1 MSNIKISVITTA
13 IVATLFGSLALNP
26 TNIRADDIQTS
37 TTEFVKEQINEQ
49 FSSFNKNEKVVALP
63 LGGYMQGEAKVGNL
77 VNGKIDESSWVSVD
91 SATSPNA
98 ISIKQAEQV
107 AFDKYETAISAQNN
121 PFQTFAASPPATS
134 QILDVAGSSYTFDY
148 FSSANTN
155 TWRYGG
161 YWIADDERG
170 TLCALDWLTYNGA
183 GRIGTLGQVSNMTA
197 GILDGT
203 KITSSSTYYRSHTGQ
218 PMLYFTNVT
227 NTFYYVKGTGV
238 L

>member
-1 MSNIKISVITTA
+1 MSNIKISVVTTA

-37 TTEFVKEQINEQ
+37 TTEFVKEQ
-49 FSSFNKNEKVVALP
+49 FGSFNQNEKVVALP
-63 LGGYMQGEAKVGNL
+63 LGGYIQGQAKVGNL
-77 VNGKIDESSWVSVD
+77 VNGKIDESSWGPVD
-91 SATSPNA
+91 STTSPNA
-98 ISIKQAEQV
+98 ITITQAEKV
-107 AFDKYETAISAQNN
+107 AFDKYEAAISAQNN
-121 PFQTFAASPPATS
+121 PFQVFAAAPPASS
-134 QILDVAGSSYTFDY
+134 QILDVAGSSYTSDY

-155 TWRYGG
+155 TWRYEG
-161 YWIADDERG
+161 YWISDDERG

-197 GILDGT
+197 RILDGT

-227 NTFYYVKGTGV
+227 NIFYYVKGTGV

>member
-1 MSNIKISVITTA
+1 MSNIKISVVTTA
-13 IVATLFGSLALNP
+13 IVATLFGSLVLNP

-37 TTEFVKEQINEQ
+37 TTEFVKEQ
-49 FSSFNKNEKVVALP
+49 FGSFNQNEKVVALP
-63 LGGYMQGEAKVGNL
+63 LGGYIQGQAKVGNL
-77 VNGKIDESSWVSVD
+77 VNGKIDESSWGPVD
-91 SATSPNA
+91 STTSANA
-98 ISIKQAEQV
+98 ITITQAEKV
-107 AFDKYETAISAQNN
+107 AFDKYEAAISAQNN
-121 PFQTFAASPPATS
+121 PFQVFAAAPPASS
-134 QILDVAGSSYTFDY
+134 QILDVAGSSYTSDY

-197 GILDGT
+197 RILDGT
-203 KITSSSTYYRSHTGQ
+203 KITSSSIYYRFHTGQ

-227 NTFYYVKGTGV
+227 NIFYYVKGTGV